1 MAKNRSSLVK
11 AFLALSMAILVIGY
25 IVVKSGAIEKN
36 VETKMIDGKTT
47 ETSSYR
53 FNAAKIPVYL
63 KSFVAPITGSKAL
76 DSK

>member
-1 MAKNRSSLVK
+1 MAGKRSNLIK

-25 IVVKSGAIEKN
+25 IVVQSGAIEKKI
-36 VETKMIDGKTT
+36 ETKMIDGKSK

-53 FNAAKIPVYL
+53 FNAAKIPAYL

-76 DSK
+76 DKN